1 MPDYKFYPEV
11 SSFDI
16 AYELFYIPLALLLY
30 FPILVDMFVI
40 ESKDGQRKMLK
51 GHGLY
56 YSAYWSGTVLFS
68 SLIPIII
75 GTIVYIA
82 AYTFDIK
89 SFSQVSIFGWYLYLI
104 VFIYCHVYI
113 FINLFIFQNGVIM
126 MISSFVS
133 ILFSRR
139 FAGLLSIMYLL
150 FTIILPQT
158 ISTIEENSQW
168 PFLLCLMPSLSLT
181 RCLILLLLVYI
192 NLYVYIINRM
202 DLMD

>member
-1 MPDYKFYPEV
+1 
-11 SSFDI
+11 
-16 AYELFYIPLALLLY
+16 
-30 FPILVDMFVI
+30 
-40 ESKDGQRKMLK
+40 
-51 GHGLY
+51 
-56 YSAYWSGTVLFS
+56 
-68 SLIPIII
+68 
-75 GTIVYIA
+75 
-82 AYTFDIK
+82 
-89 SFSQVSIFGWYLYLI
+89 
-104 VFIYCHVYI
+104 
-113 FINLFIFQNGVIM
+113 M

-192 NLYVYIINRM
+192 NLFVYIINRM